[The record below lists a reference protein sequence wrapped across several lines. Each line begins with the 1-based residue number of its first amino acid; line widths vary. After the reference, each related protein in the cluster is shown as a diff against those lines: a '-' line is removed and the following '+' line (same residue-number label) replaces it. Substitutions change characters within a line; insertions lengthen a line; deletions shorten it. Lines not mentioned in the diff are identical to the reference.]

1 METSWKSIVPV
12 HIVEI
17 SVSINDYH
25 ANKDDLNDYLSSKLK
40 GKYPKINAII
50 TLKKSTDARKR
61 AIKHNLRLEVY
72 T

>member
-50 TLKKSTDARKR
+50 TLKK
-61 AIKHNLRLEVY
+61 
-72 T
+72 